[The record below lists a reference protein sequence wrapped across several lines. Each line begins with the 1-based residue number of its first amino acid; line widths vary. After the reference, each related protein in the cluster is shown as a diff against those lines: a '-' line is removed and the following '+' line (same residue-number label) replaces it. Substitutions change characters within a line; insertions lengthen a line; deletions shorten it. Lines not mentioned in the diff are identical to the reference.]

1 MSLRARILALGVGSA
16 AAVLVLFAVP
26 VGLIF
31 EQAAGTDADE
41 DAAVAAQAVADY
53 VADGSPSEAELAA
66 YVSRV
71 AQRSGQTTLT
81 VVGAGST
88 AIGAARPECADVAAG
103 TLTGTTLDVP
113 GADGGGSSGGRGDDG
128 GRSEDGA
135 DRSGEGS
142 AVPAQVSD
150 VSGGRLISIVGPD
163 PAAALTVCA
172 FVPEETV
179 TDGVAGR
186 LALLGAAALGVLGVV
201 ALVALLLARRL
212 VRDLDEAA
220 EVADRLGQGDL
231 TARYASGGPQEVRRV
246 GAALNRLSGRIEEL
260 LVLERETVADLS
272 HRLRTPLTAVRLD
285 VESLPAGPAKEE
297 LDDHL
302 DQLERTLTAVIRAAR
317 RPEREGAVPVA
328 DVVAVTR
335 DRFDYWAPLLEDQG
349 REAALAVDPPGF
361 AAEVRCAAEDLAA
374 ALDALLE
381 NVAAHTEDGV
391 AVSVLVTPG
400 EGCVVVEVRD
410 QGPGV
415 PDHAVARGRSDRGS
429 SGLGLDI
436 ARSCA
441 EASGGRLVLAREAP
455 WSVVRLELGVV

>member
-26 VGLIF
+26 VALIF
-31 EQAAGTDADE
+31 QQAAGTDAEQDG
-41 DAAVAAQAVADY
+41 AVAVQAVADY
-53 VADGSPSEAELAA
+53 VADGDPARAELSA
-66 YVSRV
+66 YVARV

-81 VVGAGST
+81 VVGAGT
-88 AIGAARPECADVAAG
+88 GAIGAERPECAAVAAG
-103 TLTGTTLDVP
+103 TLSGTTLEVP
-113 GADGGGSSGGRGDDG
+113 GSDRGDGDRRDTGRAGSRSDG
-128 GRSEDGA
+128 
-135 DRSGEGS
+135 SGEGS

-150 VSGGRLISIVGPD
+150 VDGGRLVSVAGPD
-163 PAAALTVCA
+163 PDGALTVCA
-172 FVPEETV
+172 FVPDATV
-179 TDGVAGR
+179 TEGLTGR
-186 LALLGAAALGVLGVV
+186 LAVLGAAALGVLAVV

-220 EVADRLGQGDL
+220 GVADRLGRGDL
-231 TARYASGGPQEVRRV
+231 TARYESGGPQEVRRV
-246 GAALNRLSGRIEEL
+246 GSALNRLSGRIEEL

-285 VESLPAGPAKEE
+285 VEALPASAAKDE

-328 DVVAVTR
+328 DVVEVGR
-335 DRFDYWAPLLEDQG
+335 DRFAYWAPLLEDQG
-349 REAALAVDPPGF
+349 RDASLEVDPSAF
-361 AAEVRCAAEDLAA
+361 TREVRCAPEDLAA

-381 NVAAHTEDGV
+381 NVASHTEDGV
-391 AVSVLVTPG
+391 AVSVVIAPG
-400 EGCVVVEVRD
+400 NGCVGVEVRD

-415 PDHAVARGRSDRGS
+415 PDRAIVRGRSDRGS

-436 ARSCA
+436 ARACA
-441 EASGGRLVLAREAP
+441 EASGGRLTLDRGTP
-455 WSVVRLELGVV
+455 WSAVRLELGVH